1 MFIKNDIKS
10 LIICGIVG
18 VGIIAIL
25 AGRANTEKP
34 KPKLISPQEL
44 QQQLKDIIE
53 SYILKRE
60 QLTNLFVLIDIRHEP
75 QKNDMDF
82 VRWLGENGIP
92 FAMIFTKADKLN
104 ITKTRENV
112 NNYMNIL
119 HEEWEEL
126 PPYFVSS
133 SEKQTGKEEILNYI
147 EKINKSLTK

>member
-1 MFIKNDIKS
+1 MRGKK
-10 LIICGIVG
+10 V
-18 VGIIAIL
+18 
-25 AGRANTEKP
+25 
-34 KPKLISPQEL
+34 

-92 FAMIFTKADKLN
+92 FAIIFTKADKLN
-104 ITKTRENV
+104 IAKTRENV

-133 SEKQTGKEEILNYI
+133 SEKRTGKEDILKYI
-147 EKINKSLTK
+147 EKINKSLTE